1 MTNDEKM
8 QSNGTVLLCILDG
21 WGHSDNVIDNAIA
34 QGQTPN
40 WDHMLATR
48 PKSLLGTSGLDV
60 GLPKGQMG
68 NSEVGHMTIGSGRVV
83 LQDLPRINKQ
93 IETDTLASNSEL
105 LDLIETLRATG
116 GTCHLAGLLSSG
128 GVHSHQDHMVAV
140 AKILDDAGIPVCIH
154 GFMDGRDTPPTSGA
168 DFVSKMISDFS
179 DLNDTAISTL
189 CGRYFAMD
197 RDTNWDRVQIA
208 YKALFSGMGTLFND
222 PVAAIKVAYDNEET
236 DEFIKPLVRDGFAGI
251 QDGDGVIFANFRAD
265 RARELLSAIVLP
277 DFDGFDRGDRPQL
290 ASIKGMVEYSTILA
304 DFIPAFFPPVQ
315 VNNTLGDVV
324 SQAGRTQLRIAETEK
339 YAHVTFFLNGGEE
352 RAYSG
357 EERILVPSPKVAT
370 YDLKPEMSAP
380 EVEDKL
386 IEAIQS
392 GSFDLIIVN
401 FANPDMVGH
410 TGIMP
415 AAIKAVETIDGCIG
429 RLRDAVAEA
438 TGVMLITADHGNI
451 ELMRDPQTD
460 KPHTAHTTNLVP
472 FVLAAGENIS
482 RLENGT
488 LADIAPTLLYFLD
501 ITAPAEMTGH
511 NLAIGAEGNDHKRA
525 AS

>member
-1 MTNDEKM
+1 MTNDVKT
-8 QSNGTVLLCILDG
+8 QSNRPVLLCILDG
-21 WGHSDNVIDNAIA
+21 WGHSDKVIDNAIA

-40 WDHMLATR
+40 WDHMLATQ

-60 GLPKGQMG
+60 GLPDGQMG

-83 LQDLPRINKQ
+83 LQDLPRINEQ
-93 IETDTLASNSEL
+93 IETGTLASNPEL

-116 GTCHLAGLLSSG
+116 GTCHLAGLLSPG

-140 AKILDDAGIPVCIH
+140 AQILDNAGIPVRIH

-168 DFVSKMISDFS
+168 DFVTKLVT
-179 DLNDTAISTL
+179 DLSGLNNTAIATL

-208 YKALFSGMGTLFND
+208 YEALFSGKGTPFSD
-222 PVAAIKVAYDNEET
+222 PVAAIRAAYDNEET
-236 DEFIKPLVRDGFAGI
+236 DEFIKPLVREGFTGI
-251 QDGDGVIFANFRAD
+251 QDDDGVICANFRAD
-265 RARELLSAIVLP
+265 RARELLSAIVVP
-277 DFDGFDRGDRPQL
+277 DFEGFDRGHRPQL
-290 ASIKGMVEYSTILA
+290 ASVKGMVEYSTALTS
-304 DFIPAFFPPVQ
+304 FIPALFPPVQ

-352 RAYSG
+352 RVYTG

-380 EVEDKL
+380 QVEHKL

-392 GSFDLIIVN
+392 GSFDLIVVN

-415 AAIKAVETIDGCIG
+415 AAIKAVETIDSCIG
-429 RLRDAVAEA
+429 RLRDAVAD
-438 TGVMLITADHGNI
+438 TSGVMLITADHGNI
-451 ELMRDPQTD
+451 EMMRDPETD

-472 FVLAAGENIS
+472 FVLAAGAGIS

-511 NLAIGAEGNDHKRA
+511 NLAIGAEGDEQKRV

>member
-1 MTNDEKM
+1 MTNDVKL

-21 WGHSDNVIDNAIA
+21 WGHSDKVIDNAIA
-34 QGQTPN
+34 QGQTPI

-60 GLPKGQMG
+60 GLPDGQMG

-93 IETDTLASNSEL
+93 IETGALASNPEL
-105 LDLIETLRATG
+105 LDLIERLRATG
-116 GTCHLAGLLSSG
+116 GTCHLAGLLSPG

-140 AKILDDAGIPVCIH
+140 AQILDDAGIPVRIH
-154 GFMDGRDTPPTSGA
+154 GFMDGRDTPPASGA
-168 DFVSKMISDFS
+168 DFVAEMVT
-179 DLNDTAISTL
+179 DLSGLKNTTIATL

-197 RDTNWDRVQIA
+197 RDTNWDRVKIA
-208 YKALFSGMGTLFND
+208 YEALFSGKGTPFSD
-222 PVAAIKVAYDNEET
+222 PVAAIRAAYDNEET
-236 DEFIKPLVRDGFAGI
+236 DEFIKPLVREGFTGI
-251 QDGDGVIFANFRAD
+251 QDGDGVICANFRAD
-265 RARELLSAIVLP
+265 RARELLSAIVVP
-277 DFDGFDRGDRPQL
+277 DFEGFDRGLRPAL
-290 ASIKGMVEYSTILA
+290 ASVKGMVEYSAALA
-304 DFIPAFFPPVQ
+304 GFIPAFFPPVQ

-324 SQAGRTQLRIAETEK
+324 SQAGRTQLRLAETEK

-352 RAYSG
+352 RVYTG

-380 EVEDKL
+380 EVENKL

-392 GSFDLIIVN
+392 GSFDLIVVN

-410 TGIMP
+410 TGVMP
-415 AAIKAVETIDGCIG
+415 AAIKAVETIDSCIG
-429 RLRDAVAEA
+429 RLRDAVADA
-438 TGVMLITADHGNI
+438 SGVMLITADHGNI
-451 ELMRDPQTD
+451 EMMRDPETD

-472 FVLAAGENIS
+472 FVLAAGNGIS

-488 LADIAPTLLYFLD
+488 LADIAPTLLHFLN

-511 NLAIGAEGNDHKRA
+511 NLAISAEGDEHKRV

>member
-1 MTNDEKM
+1 MTNDVKI
-8 QSNGTVLLCILDG
+8 QSNGPVLLCILDG
-21 WGHSDNVIDNAIA
+21 WGHSDKVIDNAIA

-60 GLPKGQMG
+60 GLPIGQMG

-83 LQDLPRINKQ
+83 LQDLPRINTE
-93 IETDTLASNSEL
+93 IETGVLVTNTGLQ
-105 LDLIETLRATG
+105 DLIKKLRTTG
-116 GTCHLAGLLSSG
+116 GTCHLAGLLSPG
-128 GVHSHQDHMVAV
+128 GVHSHQDHLVAV
-140 AKILDDAGIPVCIH
+140 AKILDDAGIPVRIH

-168 DFVSKMISDFS
+168 DFVSKMVSDLS
-179 DLNDTAISTL
+179 DLNDTTIATL

-208 YKALFSGMGTLFND
+208 YKALFNGAGSSFTN
-222 PVAAIKVAYDNEET
+222 PVAAIRSAYDIKET
-236 DEFIKPLVRDGFAGI
+236 DEFIKPLVHDGFTGI
-251 QDGDGVIFANFRAD
+251 QDGDGIICANFRAD

-290 ASIKGMVEYSTILA
+290 ASIKGMVEYSTTLA

-315 VNNTLGDVV
+315 VNNTLGNVV

-352 RAYSG
+352 RVYKG
-357 EERILVPSPKVAT
+357 EKRILVPSPKVAT

-386 IEAIQS
+386 IDAIQS

-410 TGIMP
+410 TGVMP

-451 ELMRDPQTD
+451 EQMRDPQTD
-460 KPHTAHTTNLVP
+460 RPHTAHTTNLVP
-472 FVLAAGENIS
+472 FVLAAGDGIS

-488 LADIAPTLLYFLD
+488 LADIAPTLLHFLD
-501 ITAPAEMTGH
+501 ITVPSEMTGH
-511 NLAIGAEGNDHKRA
+511 NLAIGAEGNEHKRA